1 MKLDDN
7 SPTKLIY
14 SSRQSLSKSQQ
25 AFAIEMEQILKFRWK
40 CKFFGNFE
48 KRTKLEDLYYHQI
61 PKLTIKLWYSRQ
73 HSIVR
78 MKHTDQKT
86 KWTRNKPIYLQSI
99 VFNKGAKVNHLG
111 KVKSPGQGKS
121 PWQGK
126 WEKGHLLNKCCWNYW
141 IVLYLDALKTN
152 LQLYLRLYTE
162 NNPKWVTDQNI
173 KTEKNY
179 KTSR

>member
-1 MKLDDN
+1 
-7 SPTKLIY
+7 
-14 SSRQSLSKSQQ
+14 
-25 AFAIEMEQILKFRWK
+25 
-40 CKFFGNFE
+40 
-48 KRTKLEDLYYHQI
+48 
-61 PKLTIKLWYSRQ
+61 
-73 HSIVR
+73 

-111 KVKSPGQGKS
+111 KVKSPGQGK
-121 PWQGK
+121 

-152 LQLYLRLYTE
+152 LQLYLRLYTK